1 VRSRHGLGL
10 VAGLVL
16 AVAACG
22 GDASPTPSA
31 DGSPTGSAG
40 VSPGGPAGLAC
51 AVAAADA
58 SPAATVEIR
67 DFTYDPASL
76 SVTTGDV
83 VAFTNADTATHTATS
98 TACDSGT
105 IGKGAT
111 VAIEFTAPG
120 EYVFS
125 CRIHSTMP
133 SVTVTVA
140 D

>member
-1 VRSRHGLGL
+1 MRSRHLLGL
-10 VAGLVL
+10 VAGVALT
-16 AVAACG
+16 VAACG

-31 DGSPTGSAG
+31 GGSPTGSAG
-40 VSPGGPAGLAC
+40 ASAGGPAGLEC
-51 AVAAADA
+51 AVAAAEA

-67 DFTYDPASL
+67 DFAYDPASL
-76 SVTTGDV
+76 TVKTGDV
-83 VAFTNADTATHTATS
+83 VAFTNADTAAHTATS

-111 VAIEFTAPG
+111 VAIEFTSPG
-120 EYVFS
+120 EYTFS

>member
-1 VRSRHGLGL
+1 MRSRHLLVL
-10 VAGLVL
+10 VAGVAL
-16 AVAACG
+16 AVGACG
-22 GDASPTPSA
+22 GDASPAPSA
-31 DGSPTGSAG
+31 DGSPGASTIE
-40 VSPGGPAGLAC
+40 PTDLAC

-67 DFTYDPASL
+67 DFAYDPASL
-76 SVTTGDV
+76 TARTGDV
-83 VAFTNADTATHTATS
+83 VAFTNADTASHTATS

-120 EYVFS
+120 EYTFS
-125 CRIHSTMP
+125 CTIHSTMP
-133 SVTVTVA
+133 SMTVTVT